1 MSYCIWVD
9 CDEVL
14 CETIDELLKLP
25 KFKNNNITKE
35 DITSYYLRDIEK
47 LNLTKDEG
55 IHLFFSFFDSPE
67 FYNTKPVKYAYETLT
82 KRKKEW
88 NKLIVVT
95 ARAEQFQ
102 EQTIKRININFP
114 NIFSDF
120 LFMNQFKDNEKSKS
134 ELCKEK
140 WIQLLI
146 DDSINNLLDVNSSWI
161 PWILLDKPRNRNIK
175 DTELLKRAKS
185 RSEINISKIFNK

>member
-1 MSYCIWVD
+1 MSYCIGVD

-67 FYNTKPVKYAYETLT
+67 FYNTKPVKHAYETLT
-82 KRKKEW
+82 KRKKE
-88 NKLIVVT
+88 
-95 ARAEQFQ
+95 
-102 EQTIKRININFP
+102 
-114 NIFSDF
+114 
-120 LFMNQFKDNEKSKS
+120 
-134 ELCKEK
+134 
-140 WIQLLI
+140 
-146 DDSINNLLDVNSSWI
+146 
-161 PWILLDKPRNRNIK
+161 
-175 DTELLKRAKS
+175 
-185 RSEINISKIFNK
+185 